1 MKSLLKVSMKN
12 KISFQYEN
20 FDEFFEKNKDKFI
33 KMAEKETKEKF
44 NKGLLTIKEIRYLAQ
59 DYWDNYWNKQY

>member
-1 MKSLLKVSMKN
+1 MKN